1 MFSQM
6 ATKKPNT
13 DQRLQLVAGFVLPA
27 VKSLI
32 QKIASDEGRS
42 ESQVVRKLLE
52 AHPLAKAEIRRSS
65 KAA

>member
-1 MFSQM
+1 M
-6 ATKKPNT
+6 ATKKQST

-32 QKIASDEGRS
+32 QKMADEEGRS
-42 ESQVVRKLLE
+42 ESWVLRKLVE
-52 AHPLAKAEIRRSS
+52 AHPLAKAAIRQS